1 MGGGVRKK
9 RGWWLGV
16 GRVWPAVSKVPREAH
31 FVIPV
36 AQVVFSGV
44 GFVRRPSL
52 RTGCP
57 SPASQRREGSPPFPR
72 EPCSWSARAP
82 RERRGPHPSP
92 PGKGELECRVRPG
105 KDSLFHTVETS
116 MPHRQRSPAKVLS
129 DLRLAGGGFP
139 AAALGPE
146 SQPAW
151 DAREG
156 PAVGRER
163 LGDAPLV
170 ARVWQG
176 RRPPQEAYWLRGW
189 PRGSACVGSEDGDEG
204 GGGPGTGAQGERR
217 RAAGAHCLS
226 ESLRFTDM
234 HRHCFTFWIFLSRKG
249 GSRPGHSSSTR
260 TEVTRWG
267 LQKAHDWKD
276 SSSLRTWRGM

>member
-92 PGKGELECRVRPG
+92 PGKGELECRVRRG

-163 LGDAPLV
+163 LGDAPPV

-176 RRPPQEAYWLRGW
+176 RLRPRKRAGCGAGHGAARAWAQRTGTKAAAARG
-189 PRGSACVGSEDGDEG
+189 PA
-204 GGGPGTGAQGERR
+204 R
-217 RAAGAHCLS
+217 RASGVAPQVLTACPSRSGSPTC
-226 ESLRFTDM
+226 TD
-234 HRHCFTFWIFLSRKG
+234 TASPS
-249 GSRPGHSSSTR
+249 GSF
-260 TEVTRWG
+260 
-267 LQKAHDWKD
+267 
-276 SSSLRTWRGM
+276 